1 MSKIRIYELARELNV
16 PSKKLVEALAD
27 LDLNVQNHMS
37 TIDNEVADIIRQV
50 LRPAEKTAARQ
61 PEKVAAEVPKEQPR
75 KQDPPQEARKG
86 KDVSAEKS
94 QPKENEAKP
103 VIARQ
108 PSSKQQPR
116 ESSVEQP
123 AEPAALE
130 ELDDLEEFD
139 LPDEEQTKP
148 KRSSARRGDDRQRSR
163 GRRSSNRRARGRQQT
178 ATESKP
184 EPRVV
189 KLDAADITVGELATK
204 LKRPANEVIRK
215 LIELGVMAAIN
226 QTIDVDTA
234 TLVANELGFEVQQAA
249 PPAPVYDSPFEIPVE
264 PDDPADLKLRPP
276 VVTVMGHVDHGKTSL
291 LDAIRQSNVTATEAG
306 GITQHIGAYQVKI
319 MDQLITF
326 LDTPGHEAF
335 TAMRARGAQATDIAV
350 LVVAADDGIM
360 PQTVEAI
367 NHSKAAGVPIIV
379 AINKID
385 RPAANPDRVK
395 QQLTEHGLIPEEW
408 GGDTMCV
415 NVSALKRTGI
425 DDLLTAILTLAE
437 VAELKAN
444 PNKPA
449 RGVVIESKVDRGRGP
464 VATVLIHSGTLNVGD
479 VVLAGASQGRI
490 RAMNNHQGRRIQSA
504 GPSTPVEIV
513 GLSDVAEAGE
523 PFMVLADEKEARQ
536 YAEKLREKKREEE
549 LKSVQRVSLDDLFSQ
564 IQQGEVKDLNIIVKA
579 DVQGSIEALRQ
590 SLIKLS
596 TDEVEVKVIHEGV
609 GPVNESDILLATAS
623 QAIIVGFNVRPDPAT
638 RKLAEQQN
646 VDIRLYRVIY
656 DAIEDVENAIKGM
669 LAPVFREAVLGQAEV
684 RQIFKASRI
693 GTIAG
698 SYVTDGKITRQAQVR
713 LIRDGVVIYEGRLDS
728 LKRFKDDVRE
738 VLAGYE
744 CGITLENFNDIKEG
758 DIIEAFSMEEVK
770 AE

>member
-504 GPSTPVEIV
+504 GPSTPVEII

>member
-27 LDLNVQNHMS
+27 LDLNVQKHMS

-163 GRRSSNRRARGRQQT
+163 GRRSSNRRARDRQQT

-189 KLDAADITVGELATK
+189 KLDAADTTVGELATK